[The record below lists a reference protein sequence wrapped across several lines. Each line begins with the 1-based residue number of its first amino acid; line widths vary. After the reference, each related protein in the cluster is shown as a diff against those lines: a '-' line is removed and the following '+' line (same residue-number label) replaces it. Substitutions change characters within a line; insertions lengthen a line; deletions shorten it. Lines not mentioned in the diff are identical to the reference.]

1 MSKLNRS
8 KIIIYFIGG
17 EKKSYVENLKRK
29 IKSINLSENFKFHG
43 YLRRKQSYF
52 ITLRLYL

>member
-17 EKKSYVENLKRK
+17 GKKSYVENLKENK
-29 IKSINLSENFKFHG
+29 INKF
-43 YLRRKQSYF
+43 
-52 ITLRLYL
+52 I